1 MKSRGQQDVKVF
13 EQLPDTAYVMLY
25 DPTKPA
31 GQRYGCIPVTAFRG
45 YVESLPGPPGPEGP
59 RVLRV
64 MWVLPENPDQW
75 ANPDLWVPRGLPA
88 PKARPGMPA
97 LKAYPVTRV

>member
-45 YVESLPGPPGPEGP
+45 YVESLPGPPGSCG
-59 RVLRV
+59 
-64 MWVLPENPDQW
+64 
-75 ANPDLWVPRGLPA
+75 
-88 PKARPGMPA
+88 
-97 LKAYPVTRV
+97 